1 MTQMGPHPRANAGRG
16 GGVTFAQV
24 EGPQTMCYPCAT
36 MTETEH
42 DAPRPNRLAV
52 LAIGGNALLPRSEP
66 GTPTQQQRAAR
77 KLAGCVVAL
86 AREGTRVL
94 VVHGNG
100 PQVGHE
106 LVRNEEASTK
116 LPPRPLDSCVAAT
129 QGTMGYLLSLAIRN
143 ALRSAGMR
151 REVSV
156 LLTEV
161 LVSPSDPAF
170 EEPTKPVGPFHTT
183 WRAREL
189 TRTRGV
195 RLVEDA
201 GRGWRQVVA
210 SPRPV
215 DILGLEAVD
224 ALLSLDHI
232 VVAGGGGGVPVAVDA
247 RGAMRG
253 LEGVIDKD
261 RTAALMA
268 NHLGA
273 DLLVVLTPVDN
284 VYVNFGQTDQRAL
297 ERVGREEA
305 RQLLNAGQ
313 FPPGSMGP
321 KIEAA
326 LDFLDDGGSTVII
339 TSPQR
344 LVPALA
350 DRAGT
355 RILRDDEPTAVRRQ
369 LALFPTDDGE
379 DAEEPDTDE

>member
-1 MTQMGPHPRANAGRG
+1 
-16 GGVTFAQV
+16 
-24 EGPQTMCYPCAT
+24 MCYPCAT
-36 MTETEH
+36 MTADAT
-42 DAPRPNRLAV
+42 DAPRPSRLAV
-52 LAIGGNALLPRSEP
+52 LAIGGNALLPRGEP
-66 GTPTQQQRAAR
+66 GTAQQERRAAR
-77 KLAGCVVAL
+77 KLAASVVAL

-100 PQVGHE
+100 PQVGRE

-116 LPPRPLDSCVAAT
+116 LPPQPLDVCVAAT
-129 QGTMGYLLSLAIRN
+129 QGTMGYLLSVAIRN
-143 ALRSAGMR
+143 ALRSAGMK
-151 REVSV
+151 REVSA

-161 LVSPSDPAF
+161 LVSPADAGF
-170 EEPTKPVGPFHTT
+170 DEPTKPVGPFHTT

-189 TRTRGV
+189 ARTRNL

-215 DILGLEAVD
+215 DILGLEAVE
-224 ALLSLDHI
+224 ALLALDH
-232 VVAGGGGGVPVAVDA
+232 VVIAGGGGGVPVAVDA
-247 RGAMRG
+247 KGAMRG

-273 DLLVVLTPVDN
+273 DLLVILTPVDN
-284 VYVNFGQTDQRAL
+284 VYLNFGQTDQRAL
-297 ERVGREEA
+297 ERVGRDEVRQQLEA
-305 RQLLNAGQ
+305 DQ
-313 FPPGSMGP
+313 FPDGSMGP

-339 TSPQR
+339 TSAQR
-344 LVPALA
+344 LVAALA

-355 RILRDDEPTAVRRQ
+355 RILRDDEPTSVRRQ
-369 LALFPTDDGE
+369 LALFPTDEG
-379 DAEEPDTDE
+379 EEPDDTDFED

>member
-1 MTQMGPHPRANAGRG
+1 
-16 GGVTFAQV
+16 
-24 EGPQTMCYPCAT
+24 MCYPCAT
-36 MTETEH
+36 MSDD
-42 DAPRPNRLAV
+42 DAESPRPNRLAV
-52 LAIGGNALLPRSEP
+52 LAIGGNALLPRNEP
-66 GTPTQQQRAAR
+66 GTMAQQQRAAR
-77 KLAGCVVAL
+77 KVAGCVVAL

-100 PQVGHE
+100 PQVGRE
-106 LVRNEEASTK
+106 LVRNEEATTK
-116 LPPRPLDSCVAAT
+116 LPPRPLDACVAAT
-129 QGTMGYLLSLAIRN
+129 QGTMGYLLSTAIRN
-143 ALRSAGMR
+143 ALRSSGMR
-151 REVSV
+151 REVAV
-156 LLTEV
+156 LLSEV
-161 LVSPSDPAF
+161 LVSAGDPAF
-170 EEPTKPVGPFHTT
+170 DEPTKPVGPFHTM

-189 TRTRGV
+189 MRTRNV
-195 RLVEDA
+195 KMIEDA

-215 DILGLEAVD
+215 DILGLEAIE
-224 ALLSLDHI
+224 ALLGLDHI

-247 RGAMRG
+247 RGTMRG

-268 NHLGA
+268 NNLGA
-273 DLLVVLTPVDN
+273 DLLVVLTPVDH

-297 ERVGREEA
+297 ERVGREEVRA
-305 RQLLNAGQ
+305 LLDAGH

-344 LVPALA
+344 LVAALA

-355 RILRDDEPTAVRRQ
+355 RIVRDDEPTAVRRQ
-369 LALFPTDDGE
+369 LMLFPTDDADESE
-379 DAEEPDTDE
+379 DLDPDD